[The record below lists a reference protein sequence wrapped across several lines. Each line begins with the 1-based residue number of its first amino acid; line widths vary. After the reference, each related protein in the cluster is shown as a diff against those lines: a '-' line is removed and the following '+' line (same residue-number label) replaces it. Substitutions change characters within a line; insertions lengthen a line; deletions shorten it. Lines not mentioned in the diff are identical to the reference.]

1 MDSFDEFL
9 ANLNIENNHLT
20 IMLLNTIRD
29 ESRFNSF
36 GPKKIKLRPLD
47 SIPKM
52 QRDLMST
59 EDLEKSR
66 NLDISK
72 DILEIEEEYKL
83 KELKE
88 LVIKNNYPIENLV
101 GHKGRKRTW
110 SKALH
115 KTSEWGL
122 NTFVVGIN
130 KDKTHPLNGQMD
142 VLLMIQDFM

>member
-9 ANLNIENNHLT
+9 ATLNIENNHLT

-88 LVIKNNYPIENLV
+88 LVIKNNYPIETKIFDQL
-101 GHKGRKRTW
+101 
-110 SKALH
+110 A
-115 KTSEWGL
+115 
-122 NTFVVGIN
+122 
-130 KDKTHPLNGQMD
+130 
-142 VLLMIQDFM
+142 